1 MYATIRK
8 YSVKP
13 GTAQEVKRRVDEGF
27 IPIINSTDG
36 FVGYHLM
43 EVGDDKLATISIFQ
57 SQAGADESNRRAA
70 DWVKQNI
77 ASFVTSPVEI
87 TAGEMLLNH
96 PK

>member
-8 YSVKP
+8 YSVTP
-13 GTAQEVKRRVDEGF
+13 GTVGELKRKIDEGF

-36 FVGYHLM
+36 FVGYHLIDA
-43 EVGDDKLATISIFQ
+43 GNDKLATISIFQ
-57 SQAGADESNRRAA
+57 SQVGADESNRRAA

-96 PK
+96 PS